1 MADEETW
8 ETLAKRLAGLVVK
21 LDERNERLDTW
32 IAGQDTINTRLTG
45 AVERIETTLADLRTL
60 MKEVFRERTNGHTD

>member
-1 MADEETW
+1 MAQEDTW
-8 ETLAKRLAGLVVK
+8 EDLAKRLAGLVVK
-21 LDERNERLDTW
+21 LDERNERLDSW
-32 IAGQDTINTRLTG
+32 IAGQETLNTRLTG